1 MLGPTMARMDESTR
15 VVVGIM
21 EGGTAP
27 LLPSVLVEHSVMKE
41 LENDNPLLVL
51 LRVQLTPGTSGQDDP
66 SSLQVPNWRLS
77 GCAKR

>member
-1 MLGPTMARMDESTR
+1 MLGPTMARMDENTR
-15 VVVGIM
+15 VVVSIM

-27 LLPSVLVEHSVMKE
+27 LLVEHSVMKE